1 MPNLGMIMP
10 NLGTRRSPSSASKAK
25 AAAATRHTSLADA
38 LFTGTQQRVMSLLF
52 GQPGRSFYANELI
65 GLVGAGSGAVQREL
79 ARLSQSGLI
88 TAHVIG
94 NQKHYRANPA
104 SPVFEELS
112 AIVQKTFG
120 LAEPLRAAL
129 APLAKRISVAFVYGS
144 VAKQRDTASSDVDL
158 MVLSDSLN
166 YPDLYTA
173 LENVSQRL
181 GRTVNPTI
189 YTHKELAKR
198 IKSGEAF
205 VTRVLEQPKIWLI
218 GDEADLAV

>member
-10 NLGTRRSPSSASKAK
+10 NLGMSRSAIASRTKAGGV
-25 AAAATRHTSLADA
+25 ARHVSLADA
-38 LFTGTQQRVMSLLF
+38 LFTGTQQRVLALLF
-52 GQPGRSFYANELI
+52 GQPGRSFYATELI
-65 GLVGAGSGAVQREL
+65 GLAGAGSGAVQREL

-88 TAHVIG
+88 TAQAVG
-94 NQKHYRANPA
+94 NQKHYRANAA

-129 APLAKRISVAFVYGS
+129 APLAKRISAAFVYGS
-144 VAKQRDTASSDVDL
+144 VAKQQDTASSDVDL
-158 MVLSDSLN
+158 MIVSDGLT
-166 YPDLYTA
+166 YPDLYSS
-173 LENVSQRL
+173 LEDVSQRL
-181 GRTVNPTI
+181 GRTVNPTL

-198 IKSGEAF
+198 VKSGESF

-218 GDEADLAV
+218 GGEDELAV

>member
-1 MPNLGMIMP
+1 
-10 NLGTRRSPSSASKAK
+10 
-25 AAAATRHTSLADA
+25 
-38 LFTGTQQRVMSLLF
+38 V
-52 GQPGRSFYANELI
+52 
-65 GLVGAGSGAVQREL
+65 
-79 ARLSQSGLI
+79 RLSQSGLI
-88 TAHVIG
+88 TAQAVG

-104 SPVFEELS
+104 SPVFDELS

-129 APLAKRISVAFVYGS
+129 APLAKRISAAFVYGS
-144 VAKQRDTASSDVDL
+144 VAKQQDTASSDVDL
-158 MVLSDSLN
+158 MVVSDSLS

-173 LENVSQRL
+173 IESAGQRL

-189 YTHKELAKR
+189 YTHKELTKR

-218 GDEADLAV
+218 GGEDDLAI